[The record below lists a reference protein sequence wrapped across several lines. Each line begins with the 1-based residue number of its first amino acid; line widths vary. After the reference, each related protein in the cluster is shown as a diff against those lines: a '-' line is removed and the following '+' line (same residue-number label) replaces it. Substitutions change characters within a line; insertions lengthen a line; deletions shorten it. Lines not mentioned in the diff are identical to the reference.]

1 MRFSTRTISR
11 RINRRRR
18 GFTLMEVLLVLAIL
32 VILGSIVTVNILRMQ
47 GTAYKDAAKTQ
58 IKGFEQAI
66 TQYQLH
72 VGQVPSSLDA
82 LVELPP
88 DIPNQ
93 AKWQG
98 PYIDKMIPADPWD
111 QPYQYET
118 LNAEQFRVYSA
129 GPDRTP
135 QTEDDITS

>member
-1 MRFSTRTISR
+1 MRSSR
-11 RINRRRR
+11 IVRRNRRRR

-32 VILGSIVTVNILRMQ
+32 VILGSIVTVSVIRMQ
-47 GTAYKDAAKTQ
+47 GTAYRDAAKTQ
-58 IKGFEQAI
+58 IKSLEQAI

-72 VGQVPSSLDA
+72 VGQVPSNLDA

-98 PYIDKMIPADPWD
+98 PYIDKVIPADPWD
-111 QPYQYET
+111 QPYQYEA
-118 LNAEQFRVYSA
+118 LNAEQYHIFSS

-135 QTEDDITS
+135 QTEDDISTL